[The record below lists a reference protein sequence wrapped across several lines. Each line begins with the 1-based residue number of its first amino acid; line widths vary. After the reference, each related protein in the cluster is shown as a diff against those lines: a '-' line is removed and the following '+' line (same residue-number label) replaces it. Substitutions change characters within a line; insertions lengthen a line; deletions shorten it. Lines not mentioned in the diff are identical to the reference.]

1 MGLETA
7 SVISDLVTTNPLAS
21 DPRNEGDDHIRMLK
35 AVVKAD
41 AVSKAALHA
50 STEKSVPVDGD
61 ELMVAD
67 SAAGFAPVRTLFSS
81 IKAVLKT
88 YFDTLYVGLTGSQ
101 TIAGTKTFSSTIA
114 GNISGSSTSC
124 TGNAATATYA
134 TSSATA
140 TYATSAGTAVDAT
153 ARATADA
160 AAPRDCG
167 VLGVGAIVYAQ
178 LKSGYVASGSTTTGG
193 NLYLA
198 YDYGGSWNLTDM
210 STGTWRNISPLMA
223 EAGINS
229 LPFQRI
235 A

>member
-7 SVISDLVTTNPLAS
+7 SVISDLVTTNPLAG
-21 DPRNEGDDHIRMLK
+21 DPRSEGDDHIRMLK

-50 STEKSVPVDGD
+50 STEKSALVDGD

-88 YFDTLYVGLTGSQ
+88 YFDTLYVGLAGSQ

-124 TGNAATATYA
+124 TGNAV
-134 TSSATA
+134 TA

-160 AAPRDCG
+160 AVPKDCG
-167 VLGVGAIVYAQ
+167 VLGVGAIVYARPI
-178 LKSGYVASGSTTTGG
+178 SGNVISGATTTGA

-198 YDYGGSWNLTDM
+198 YERVGGWNLTAM
-210 STGTWRNISPLMA
+210 SAGTWRNISPLTA
-223 EAGINS
+223 EAGVNS
-229 LPFQRI
+229 VPFQRI